1 MTSVQEPRRR
11 TATLA
16 TQSAES
22 ESQSY
27 YGRPILKEPVW
38 TWEIPTY
45 FFFGGLAGASSVL
58 SLLARAGGNRPLAR
72 ATTYISAAGDA
83 VSPLLLVSDLGRPER
98 FLNMFRVFKV
108 TSPMS
113 VGSWVLGA
121 SGTANGFAAF
131 CELFGILP
139 RLRLTAEAVSAL
151 LGPLLSTYTGIL
163 VANTAIPAW
172 HEARRELP
180 FVFAGSSAA
189 SAGAAAMLFVPPE
202 DAGPARRLLLLGVVG
217 EGVATQT
224 MERRLGFVGE
234 PYKTGTAGR
243 LASLAKG
250 LSLAGAAVTA
260 LAGRRRGGAVAGA
273 SLVLAGGMCLRWAV
287 YRAGFQSARDPRY
300 TVAPQRRRLESAQ
313 G

>member
-1 MTSVQEPRRR
+1 MTSLQEP
-11 TATLA
+11 TPKAA
-16 TQSAES
+16 TQTAAAEP
-22 ESQSY
+22 QSY

-45 FFFGGLAGASSVL
+45 FFFGGLAGASSAL
-58 SLLARAGGNRPLAR
+58 SLLARVAGNAPLAR

-83 VSPLLLVSDLGRPER
+83 VSPALLVSDLGRPER

-139 RLRLTAEAVSAL
+139 RLRLTAETVSAL

-163 VANTAIPAW
+163 VANTAIPVW

-202 DAGPARRLLLLGVVG
+202 DAGPARRLLLLGVAG
-217 EGVATQT
+217 EGAATQA

-234 PYKTGTAGR
+234 PYKRGAAGR
-243 LASLAKG
+243 LARLAKG

-260 LAGRRRGGAVAGA
+260 VAGRRRGGAVAGA

-287 YRAGFQSARDPRY
+287 YKAGFPSARDPKY
-300 TVAPQRRRLESAQ
+300 TVTPQRRRLESAQ
-313 G
+313 D

>member
-1 MTSVQEPRRR
+1 MTSVQEPKQQAAR
-11 TATLA
+11 AK
-16 TQSAES
+16 S
-22 ESQSY
+22 ETRPQSY

-58 SLLARAGGNRPLAR
+58 SLVARMGGNEPLAR
-72 ATTYISAAGDA
+72 AATYISAAGDSI
-83 VSPLLLVSDLGRPER
+83 SPVFLVSDLGRPER

-131 CELFGILP
+131 CELLGIMP
-139 RLRLTAEAVSAL
+139 RLRLVSETVSAV
-151 LGPLLSTYTGIL
+151 LGPLLSTYTGTL
-163 VANTAIPAW
+163 VADTAIPVW

-189 SAGAAAMLFVPPE
+189 TAGAAAMLAVSPE
-202 DAGPARRLLLLGVVG
+202 DAGPARRLVLIGAAI
-217 EGVATQT
+217 EGTGMQL
-224 MERRLGFVGE
+224 MERRLGFIGE
-234 PYKTGTAGR
+234 PYRTGTAGR
-243 LASLAKG
+243 FAKAAKA
-250 LSLAGAAVTA
+250 LSVAGAAVTA
-260 LAGRRRGGAVAGA
+260 LAGRRRSGAVAGA
-273 SLVLAGGMCLRWAV
+273 GLVLAGGMCLRWAV
-287 YRAGFQSARDPRY
+287 YKAGFQSARDPRY
-300 TVAPQRRRLESAQ
+300 TVVPQRRRLESAS

>member
-1 MTSVQEPRRR
+1 MTSVQKPKRQAARPKPETRP
-11 TATLA
+11 
-16 TQSAES
+16 
-22 ESQSY
+22 QSY

-58 SLLARAGGNRPLAR
+58 SLLARVGGNEPLAR
-72 ATTYISAAGDA
+72 AATYISAAGDSI
-83 VSPLLLVSDLGRPER
+83 SPALLVSDLGRPER

-131 CELFGILP
+131 CELLGIMP
-139 RLRLTAEAVSAL
+139 RLRLASETVSAV
-151 LGPLLSTYTGIL
+151 LGPLLSTYTGTL
-163 VANTAIPAW
+163 VADTAIPVW

-189 SAGAAAMLFVPPE
+189 TAGAAAMLAVSPE
-202 DAGPARRLLLLGVVG
+202 DAGPARRLVLIGAVI
-217 EGVATQT
+217 EGTGMQL
-224 MERRLGFVGE
+224 MERALGFIGE
-234 PYKTGTAGR
+234 PYRTGTAGR
-243 LASLAKG
+243 FAKAAKA
-250 LSLAGAAVTA
+250 LSVAGAAVTA
-260 LAGRRRGGAVAGA
+260 LAGRRRSGAVAGA
-273 SLVLAGGMCLRWAV
+273 CLVLAGGMCLRWAV
-287 YRAGFQSARDPRY
+287 YKAGFQSARDPRY
-300 TVAPQRRRLESAQ
+300 TVVPQRRRLESAS